1 MFSTIAS
8 ARSSFWATSASSS
21 ARCSGVSHSFE
32 EMIAVVENYIYEK
45 KKVRVRIE
53 LRYHPF
59 FIHSDMS
66 KLNYCYGVAID
77 YFKI

>member
-1 MFSTIAS
+1 MIT
-8 ARSSFWATSASSS
+8 
-21 ARCSGVSHSFE
+21 VE

-45 KKVRVRIE
+45 KKVRVAIH

-59 FIHSDMS
+59 LIQSDLS
-66 KLNYCYGVAID
+66 KLNYCYGIALD

>member
-1 MFSTIAS
+1 MIT
-8 ARSSFWATSASSS
+8 TQ
-21 ARCSGVSHSFE
+21 
-32 EMIAVVENYIYEK
+32 EMISLVEAYIYDK

-59 FIHSDMS
+59 LIQSDLS
-66 KLNYCYGVAID
+66 KLNYCYGIALD

>member
-1 MFSTIAS
+1 MVT
-8 ARSSFWATSASSS
+8 
-21 ARCSGVSHSFE
+21 VE
-32 EMIAVVENYIYEK
+32 EMIAIVQDYIYDK

-59 FIHSDMS
+59 FIQSDLS
-66 KLNYCYGVAID
+66 KLNYCYGIALD

>member
-1 MFSTIAS
+1 MIT
-8 ARSSFWATSASSS
+8 
-21 ARCSGVSHSFE
+21 VE

-53 LRYHPF
+53 LRYHPLL
-59 FIHSDMS
+59 IHSDIS
-66 KLNYCYGVAID
+66 KLNYCYGVALD